1 MKKRYYLFKLNLTT
15 LNILSIIIFVFMLI
29 ISSLFFE
36 FNIMNLSN
44 NWFGLLFWYLVYA
57 FIHEILHAIS
67 YVVNGAKFNKVTFG
81 ILLEKGILYCLCKQ
95 NISKKNILISS
106 VCPLVV
112 IGLVT
117 YIISIIYNLPLLMF
131 MSILNIAGSAGDI
144 VTFLYLRKIKSFEFT
159 EMDDPTT
166 FALYSSKDVSKIKHF
181 GLKFVGRQDSIKRQD
196 FKKIDISI
204 VSILLMLFLL
214 IMSFN

>member
-1 MKKRYYLFKLNLTT
+1 MKKRYYLFKLNLTA
-15 LNILSIIIFVFMLI
+15 LNILSIIILVFLLI

-57 FIHEILHAIS
+57 FIHEVLHAFS
-67 YVVNGAKFNKVTFG
+67 YVINGAKFNKVTFG

-112 IGLVT
+112 IGFLT

-204 VSILLMLFLL
+204 VSILLMLFLI

>member
-57 FIHEILHAIS
+57 FIHEVLHAFS

-106 VCPLVV
+106 VCPRVV
-112 IGLVT
+112 IGFVT
-117 YIISIIYNLPLLMF
+117 YIISIIYNLPFLMF

-144 VTFLYLRKIKSFEFT
+144 MTFMYLRKIKSFEFT
-159 EMDDPTT
+159 EMDDPTM

-181 GLKFVGRQDSIKRQD
+181 GLKFVGRQESIKRQD

>member
-144 VTFLYLRKIKSFEFT
+144 VTFMYLRKIKSFEFT

>member
-1 MKKRYYLFKLNLTT
+1 MKKRYYLFKLNLTI

-29 ISSLFFE
+29 ISSIFFN
-36 FNIMNLSN
+36 FDFLNLSS
-44 NWFGLLFWYLVYA
+44 NWFGLLFWYLLYT
-57 FIHEILHAIS
+57 FLHEILHAIS
-67 YVVNGAKFNKVTFG
+67 YILNGAKFNKVTFG

-106 VCPLVV
+106 ICPLFF
-112 IGLVT
+112 IGFVT

-144 VTFLYLRKIKSFEFT
+144 VTFMYLRKIKSFEFT
-159 EMDDPTT
+159 EMDDPTM

-181 GLKFVGRQDSIKRQD
+181 GLKFIGRQDNVKRQD
-196 FKKIDISI
+196 FKKVDISI
-204 VSILLMLFLL
+204 ISILLMLFLL